1 MIIHRKTLRALAVML
16 ALIVAV
22 SMAPISGVYADEVTD
37 GTAVTTGT
45 DGASGTD
52 TGTTGTDATTDDGEE
67 GDPAQDPDSD
77 PSNNEDPNVIPDNPE
92 PEVPAR
98 TDIVYTGTWPA
109 LPGGQ
114 EAIAQTAI
122 NLAWPYGTAKS
133 KYSYHGG
140 SATAAF
146 KVALDAVYP
155 NRSGW
160 GAKPKVGAS
169 CDVFTET
176 CVRYS
181 GYDTKVPRGY
191 TDAEKYYPAH
201 PEKWTYTGV
210 YKVKDM
216 QSGDV
221 ILWRKASGTVHACI
235 FVRIN
240 GVGYLAEAHY
250 IAEEYGSIDKK
261 ASDYDPSKYKFF
273 GVFRANSAYQGSLD
287 KGYKGTSVENLQ
299 KFLNWAGFDCGTV
312 DGSFGS
318 KTDAAVRAFQTSAG
332 IKVDGRF
339 GKASLAAAQ
348 AYIPDN
354 PPVVHAQPAAP
365 TVVKKGYS
373 GSFPKVGKKGL
384 KYKKKAKKNKQVKK
398 MQKFLNWYGGYRLKT
413 DGKFGKST
421 RAAVKDFQ
429 RKERLKVDGVFGKAC
444 LKRAKAIRK

>member
-1 MIIHRKTLRALAVML
+1 MITHRKSFRSIAIML

-22 SMAPISGVYADEVTD
+22 SMAPIGDIYSFADEPT
-37 GTAVTTGT
+37 GTEVTTGT
-45 DGASGTD
+45 DGTTTPDGTGSTD
-52 TGTTGTDATTDDGEE
+52 PTTGNEE
-67 GDPAQDPDSD
+67 GDPANELEGDVSP
-77 PSNNEDPNVIPDNPE
+77 NEDPNIIPE
-92 PEVPAR
+92 PTVPEAPAR

-146 KVALDAVYP
+146 QVALDAVYP

-287 KGYKGTSVENLQ
+287 KGYKGDNVKHLQ
-299 KFLNWAGFDCGTV
+299 NFLNWAGFDCGTV
-312 DGSFGS
+312 DGAFGS
-318 KTDAAVRAFQTSAG
+318 KTDAAVRAFQTAAG

-339 GKASLAAAQ
+339 GKASLAAAK

-384 KYKKKAKKNKQVKK
+384 KYKKKAKKNSQVKK
-398 MQKFLNWYGGYRLKT
+398 MQKFLNWYGGYKLKT
-413 DGKFGKST
+413 DGKFGKAT
-421 RAAVKDFQ
+421 RKAVKNFQ
-429 RKERLKVDGVFGKAC
+429 TREGLKVDGIFGKAC
-444 LKRAKAIRK
+444 LKRAKKIKK

>member
-1 MIIHRKTLRALAVML
+1 MITHRKSFKSFAIML
-16 ALIVAV
+16 ALMVAV
-22 SMAPISGVYADEVTD
+22 SMAPIGDMYSFADETS
-37 GTAVTTGT
+37 GTEATTTT
-45 DGASGTD
+45 DGAATPDGTSS
-52 TGTTGTDATTDDGEE
+52 TEPATSDEE
-67 GDPAQDPDSD
+67 GDPAQELADDVSP
-77 PSNNEDPNVIPDNPE
+77 NEDPNILPE
-92 PEVPAR
+92 PEVPETPAR
-98 TDIVYTGTWPA
+98 TDIVYTGDWPA

-114 EAIAQTAI
+114 AAIAQTAI

-133 KYSYHGG
+133 KYSYNGG

-146 KVALDAVYP
+146 KLALDTVYP

-191 TDAEKYYPAH
+191 TDAEKYYVNH
-201 PEKWTYTGV
+201 PEKWTRTGV

-250 IAEEYGSIDKK
+250 ISEYYGCVDKK

-273 GVFRANSAYQGSLD
+273 AVFRANSAYQGSLD
-287 KGYKGTSVENLQ
+287 KGYNGDSVEDLQ
-299 KFLNWAGFDCGTV
+299 KFLNWAGFDCGQA
-312 DGSFGS
+312 DGAFGS
-318 KTDAAVRAFQTSAG
+318 KTESAVKAFQTAAG

-339 GKASLAAAQ
+339 GKASLAAAK

-354 PPVVHAQPAAP
+354 PPVVHAQPAKP

-384 KYKKKAKKNKQVKK
+384 KYKKKAKKNAEVKK
-398 MQKFLNWYGGYRLKT
+398 MQQFLNWYGGYKLKV
-413 DGKFGKST
+413 DGKFGKKT
-421 RAAVKDFQ
+421 RTAVRNFQ
-429 RKERLKVDGVFGKAC
+429 KKEKLKVDGIFGKAC
-444 LKRAKAIRK
+444 LKRAKKIKK